1 MAQNYREYY
10 IEKDCREV
18 AMLNISKPI
27 RAMPILKSKKQG
39 HHAGAWFTTDGA
51 PDLDPIGV
59 HDLGSLVLWAI
70 VACLVSVAAYVFRFW
85 RTSDTWGKYSGLVYC
100 QVYGDDLRFYKTLR
114 GGSRALLK
122 PPAVTRSFASLTK
135 FRSYTTGRGKLFF
148 GFSDGLEIDLYF
160 VDGDSTNFYETVNLL
175 LEQHR
180 KSV

>member
-39 HHAGAWFTTDGA
+39 HHTGAWFTTDGA

-160 VDGDSTNFYETVNLL
+160 VDGDSTDFYETVNLL

>member
-39 HHAGAWFTTDGA
+39 HHTGAWFTTDGA

-100 QVYGDDLRFYKTLR
+100 QVYGDDLRFYKTCLLYTSPSPR
-114 GGSRALLK
+114 DKRQSRMPSSA
-122 PPAVTRSFASLTK
+122 
-135 FRSYTTGRGKLFF
+135 
-148 GFSDGLEIDLYF
+148 
-160 VDGDSTNFYETVNLL
+160 
-175 LEQHR
+175 
-180 KSV
+180 